1 MRTRSPTSP
10 YSHWSSLLLV
20 LGVLLLPLSVSAN
33 GPVAGAGDPD
43 YQPMIDL
50 AWKSRCFNC
59 HDVEDKVRGPAWVE
73 VARRYR
79 GDDEAFE
86 LLVERVRDGSSGNW
100 GDDRMSPNRR
110 VAEEDIRTLVKWLL
124 TLE

>member
-1 MRTRSPTSP
+1 MNRSTRTRHNLHPAT
-10 YSHWSSLLLV
+10 LLLV
-20 LGVLLLPLSVSAN
+20 MIVAAFPLPAAAN
-33 GPVAGAGDPD
+33 GNAPQEDDPR
-43 YQPMIDL
+43 YQAMIDL

-59 HDVEDKVRGPAWVE
+59 HDVHEEVRGPAWVE

-79 GDDEAFE
+79 GDDTAFE
-86 LLVERVRDGSSGNW
+86 RLVVTVREGGSGNW

-110 VAEEDIRTLVKWLL
+110 VPEEDIRTLVQWLL

>member
-1 MRTRSPTSP
+1 MRTKSHRRPHFHWPT
-10 YSHWSSLLLV
+10 LLFV
-20 LGVLLLPLSVSAN
+20 LGVMLLPLPVTAN
-33 GPVAGAGDPD
+33 GTVSGAGDPD

-59 HDVEDKVRGPAWVE
+59 HDVQDEVRGPAWVE

-110 VAEEDIRTLVKWLL
+110 VAEEDIRALVKWLL